1 MTADYETM
9 TLSREGRLVRMELTR
24 PERLNAFA
32 MTGTREL
39 LDAANRL
46 AADEDVRM
54 VAIAGSGRAFST
66 GIDLKDLA
74 AGEIEPSYFD
84 MWDRALRVFET
95 MDKLVLCLIHGYAVG
110 GGLQLALACDIRVCT
125 PSAQLGL
132 PAIKEGLIPGLGT
145 FRLARY
151 IGLGRAKSLIIRGN
165 MIDGTEAERIGMV
178 DHLVAE
184 DTALE
189 EFDALVSE
197 YAATNSAGVP
207 GVEAD
212 AARLLRS
219 RLGGLLPQ
227 VPGAAEQGHGRAR
240 LRRGHGGLPGRPRP
254 ALGVSA
260 RPHQLAPLPSLLAR
274 ICLAKRRAAAKA
286 P

>member
-9 TLSREGRLVRMELTR
+9 KLTREGRLLRIELTR

-39 LDAANRL
+39 LDAAHSV
-46 AADEDVRM
+46 AADDDVRM
-54 VAIAGSGRAFST
+54 VSITGSGRAFST
-66 GIDLKDLA
+66 GIDLKHLA
-74 AGEIEPSYFD
+74 AGRIEPSYFD
-84 MWDRALRVFET
+84 MWDAALRVFET

-151 IGLGRAKSLIIRGN
+151 VGLGRAKSLIIRGN

-184 DTALE
+184 DTA
-189 EFDALVSE
+189 FDEYEGYLAE
-197 YAATNSAGVP
+197 YASTNSAGCRASKQMLLDCFDLGWDGFFHKYLVLQNKAMAAP
-207 GVEAD
+207 DFAEAME
-212 AARLLRS
+212 AYRA
-219 RLGGLLPQ
+219 
-227 VPGAAEQGHGRAR
+227 GRD
-240 LRRGHGGLPGRPRP
+240 PRWE
-254 ALGVSA
+254 
-260 RPHQLAPLPSLLAR
+260 
-274 ICLAKRRAAAKA
+274 
-286 P
+286 